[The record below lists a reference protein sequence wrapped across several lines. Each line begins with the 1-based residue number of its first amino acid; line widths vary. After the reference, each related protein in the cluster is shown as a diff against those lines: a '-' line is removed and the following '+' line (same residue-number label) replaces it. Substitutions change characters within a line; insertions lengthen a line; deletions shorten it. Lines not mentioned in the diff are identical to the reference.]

1 MIRQTTSME
10 DLSPDEVRDP
20 ANQFKAHLKSLLA
33 ATVVVRRRKASG
45 DPFGRP
51 LSACF
56 LPATF
61 RSSRAI
67 PMPKLEFSVLNF
79 RGVEAEV

>member
-1 MIRQTTSME
+1 
-10 DLSPDEVRDP
+10 
-20 ANQFKAHLKSLLA
+20 
-33 ATVVVRRRKASG
+33 
-45 DPFGRP
+45 